1 MTEVPPD
8 HQLSG
13 KVSADRANRY
23 YDRLRANI
31 HGYLAN
37 KGARVEKGAEFLL
50 LVPDVFVLLYRLTT
64 DSRVHGKNKVLLGT
78 ALVYF
83 LSPIDLIPELLLGP
97 IGFLD
102 DLVFGVY
109 VLNRL
114 LVDTDPQVLRDHW
127 SGSEDVLAVIS
138 RVTAAAD
145 RLVSTK
151 VLDRIRKMAK

>member
-1 MTEVPPD
+1 MTEVPTD
-8 HQLSG
+8 HQLPGDISPDG
-13 KVSADRANRY
+13 ASRF
-23 YDRLRANI
+23 YDRLRGSI
-31 HGYLAN
+31 HGYLAR
-37 KGARVEKGAEFLL
+37 KGTAAGKGAEFLL

-64 DSRVHGKNKVLLGT
+64 DKRVHGKNKVLLGS

-83 LSPIDLIPELLLGP
+83 LSPVDLIPELFLGP
-97 IGFLD
+97 IGMLD

-114 LVDTDPQVLRDHW
+114 LVDTDPEILREHW
-127 SGSEDVLAVIS
+127 SGAEDVLAMIS

-145 RLVSTK
+145 QLVSTK

>member
-1 MTEVPPD
+1 MTEIPTD
-8 HQLSG
+8 HQLPG
-13 KVSADRANRY
+13 AISADRAQRY
-23 YDRLRANI
+23 YDRLRKNI
-31 HGYLAN
+31 QSYLAGLGS
-37 KGARVEKGAEFLL
+37 KGEKSASFLL

-64 DSRVHGKNKVLLGT
+64 DKRVHGKNKVLLGS

-83 LSPIDLIPELLLGP
+83 LSPVDLLPELLLGP
-97 IGFLD
+97 VGLLD
-102 DLVFGVY
+102 DLVFAVY

-127 SGSEDVLAVIS
+127 SGNEDVLAMIG
-138 RVTAAAD
+138 RVTTAAD